1 MNHIGQNPNGGEG
14 AAPAADAPPQD
25 LGAFMVSMNAFME
38 SQRAFQQELLSTHR
52 RVSGIEDYLGAQIAG
67 E

>member
-1 MNHIGQNPNGGEG
+1 MDPIGHNNPNGGEG
-14 AAPAADAPPQD
+14 AGAPPQD
-25 LGAFMVSMNAFME
+25 FGAFMVSMNNFME